1 MVVLYAQR
9 WSVATLSI
17 RGARLFPRLL
27 KTYRFT
33 NRFQR
38 LMGTLTLPGVPLFT
52 NSYTS
57 ILEGSEV
64 GAGISKTAIINPD
77 GEKFSYA
84 QLYTKVS
91 EMIECLRKLKG
102 ERELKETR
110 VAYMVPS
117 GFDYVTVQWAVW
129 GAGGVAVPL
138 CTSHPAKELEYTLT
152 DSQAEIVVCHPSFT
166 ELLEPITKRLNL
178 IFYQLE
184 PFKGTDGSTIRGSG
198 DFKVSFES
206 FQAEA
211 RSLIIYTSGTT
222 GKPKGVVS
230 THNSVTAQLEALS
243 KAWKYNKADKL
254 YHVLPLHHIH
264 GLINALTCV
273 LYNGGTVEFAPR
285 FSSEKVWE
293 RFLGSERDLTLF
305 MAVPTIYSKLVQEY
319 EKRDADW
326 RKEASA
332 ACQQFRLMV
341 SGSSAL
347 PAPLFRRWQE
357 ISGHTLLERYG
368 MSEIGMGLT
377 NPLEPV
383 SARLEGHVGGP
394 FPTVEARIV
403 RDPTNTSSEENSQAG
418 EIQIKGPSLFKEYW
432 NRPEATKEAFTED
445 GWFKTGDTA
454 LLTSSGAFRILG
466 RTSVDILKTGGYKVS
481 ALEIEKELSAHPE
494 VLECAVV
501 GVPDAQY
508 GDKVTALVV
517 FRKVRLVRISA

>member
-1 MVVLYAQR
+1 MVMLYAQR
-9 WSVATLSI
+9 WSVATFSI

-38 LMGTLTLPGVPLFT
+38 LMGTLTLPGVPLFK

-57 ILEGSEV
+57 ILEGSEA

-91 EMIECLRKLKG
+91 EMIECLQKLKG

-110 VAYMVPS
+110 VAYLVPS

-178 IFYQLE
+178 TFYQLE
-184 PFKGTDGSTIRGSG
+184 PFKSTDVSTIRGSG

-264 GLINALTCV
+264 VSTNTGKLLIV
-273 LYNGGTVEFAPR
+273 R
-285 FSSEKVWE
+285 
-293 RFLGSERDLTLF
+293 
-305 MAVPTIYSKLVQEY
+305 
-319 EKRDADW
+319 
-326 RKEASA
+326 
-332 ACQQFRLMV
+332 
-341 SGSSAL
+341 GSSML
-347 PAPLFRRWQE
+347 
-357 ISGHTLLERYG
+357 
-368 MSEIGMGLT
+368 
-377 NPLEPV
+377 
-383 SARLEGHVGGP
+383 
-394 FPTVEARIV
+394 
-403 RDPTNTSSEENSQAG
+403 
-418 EIQIKGPSLFKEYW
+418 
-432 NRPEATKEAFTED
+432 
-445 GWFKTGDTA
+445 
-454 LLTSSGAFRILG
+454 
-466 RTSVDILKTGGYKVS
+466 
-481 ALEIEKELSAHPE
+481 
-494 VLECAVV
+494 
-501 GVPDAQY
+501 
-508 GDKVTALVV
+508 
-517 FRKVRLVRISA
+517 